1 MELPMARSRRRLSK
15 ATLTRKDLSRIR
27 KHGQTVRQVLRTFQL
42 LQRGTVSVH
51 LVEPCS
57 LGDGI
62 IRIRKHSIPALLK
75 RYEEACADGRI
86 GKFVS
91 SSGAATRMFRF
102 SLGFRGN
109 QGCTREYLT
118 KESEAGNNDAR
129 DLLRWMNNLARTAIF
144 PGLVLLANRS
154 GFNVE
159 KELASGRYDRILEAL
174 FDTSGLALGDCPKG
188 LIPFHTYPDGVRT
201 PLQEHLIEAARYIKD
216 HRGIVRVHFTA
227 RPEHASIVGLHLR
240 HAKKRFFT
248 AATFRTTVSIQEF
261 STDSPA
267 LDSENVPVRNQKGD
281 LVFFPGG
288 HGALLPNL
296 NRIRGDVLFI
306 RTIDNIFPER
316 LQEVA
321 IWYRKILAGYLLEL
335 QETSFRYLRIL
346 ESECAA
352 DDKIDEICAL
362 AETNFSIRFPA
373 GFFRFPRTAKMRW
386 LFKKLNRPLRVCGV
400 VRHGGEVGGG
410 PFWVKDRNQNCS
422 IQMIE
427 GAQVDAGDPEQ
438 LRIWNSSGFFN
449 AADLVC
455 GLRDFRGRL
464 FDLEKYADSRAALLV
479 TKSVAG
485 RPVKL
490 LEKPGLWNGG
500 MANWNSVF
508 VQIPRSVLHPVKSIL
523 DLLDARHKP

>member
-1 MELPMARSRRRLSK
+1 MARSRRRLSK
-15 ATLTRKDLSRIR
+15 ATLTGKDLSWIR
-27 KHGQTVRQVLRTFQL
+27 KHGQTAPQVLRTFQL

-51 LVEPCS
+51 LVRPCS
-57 LGDGI
+57 RGDGI
-62 IRIRKHSIPALLK
+62 IRIAKNSISALLR
-75 RYEEACADGRI
+75 RYEDACAKGRI

-102 SLGFRGN
+102 ALGFRGK

-118 KESEAGNNDAR
+118 KESEAGNNDAQ
-129 DLLRWMNNLARTAIF
+129 DLLRLMKNLARTAIF
-144 PGLVLLANRS
+144 PNLLLLATRR
-154 GFNVE
+154 GFNAE
-159 KELASGRYDRILEAL
+159 KELASGRYDRILESL
-174 FDTSGLALGDCPKG
+174 FDSSGLALADCPKG
-188 LIPFHTYPDGVRT
+188 LIPFHAYRDGVRT

-216 HRGIVRVHFTA
+216 YRGIVRVHFTA
-227 RPEHASIVGLHLR
+227 RPEHANIVGLHLR
-240 HAKKRFFT
+240 QAKKRFST
-248 AATFRTTVSIQEF
+248 AATFRTTVSVQEF

-267 LDSENVPVRNQKGD
+267 LDNEGAPVRNQNGD

-296 NRIRGDVLFI
+296 NRVHGDILFI

-316 LQEVA
+316 LQDVA
-321 IWYRKILAGYLLEL
+321 IRYRKILAGYLLEL
-335 QETSFRYLRIL
+335 QERSFRYLRIL
-346 ESECAA
+346 ESECAT
-352 DDKIDEICAL
+352 DGKINEICTV

-373 GFFRFPRTAKMRW
+373 GFFRLPRTSKMRW

-410 PFWVKDRNQNCS
+410 PFWVKDQNQNCS
-422 IQMIE
+422 IQMVE
-427 GAQVDAGDPEQ
+427 EAQVDAGNPAQ
-438 LRIWNSSGFFN
+438 LHIWNSSGYFN

-455 GLRDFRGRL
+455 GLRDFRGRS

-479 TKSVAG
+479 TKSIAG

-500 MANWNSVF
+500 MAHWNSVF
-508 VQIPRSVLHPVKSIL
+508 VQIPRSTLHPVKSIL
-523 DLLDARHKP
+523 DLLDSRHKP